1 MSGYWTLPQSLSWL
15 ITGSSDV
22 NKHASA
28 FDVINNALRAG
39 NARLALAA
47 RDEMQERLQQGVLV
61 ACGVRSNGEAHTDIP
76 RADWL
81 TLTTLLLHH
90 GTVPPTAVSI
100 DGEVRYRDVRLK
112 VEDVRAMRSAVL
124 SKATTPHAEAKKA
137 IASAI
142 ALKGE
147 ALTMRELEDLR
158 RKECEGFPR
167 DLFREIAIEV
177 QGPQKKGRPKGTKNA
192 RK

>member
-61 ACGVRSNGEAHTDIP
+61 ACGVRSSGEAHTDIP

-90 GTVPPTAVSI
+90 GMVSPAAVSI
-100 DGEVRYRDVRLK
+100 DDEVRYWDVRLK

-124 SKATTPHAEAKKA
+124 SEAKTTVAEAKKV
-137 IASAI
+137 ITSAI
-142 ALKGE
+142 EQKGA
-147 ALTMRELEDLR
+147 ALTMRELNDLR
-158 RKECEGFPR
+158 TKECKDFPR
-167 DLFREIAIEV
+167 DRFREIAIEI
-177 QGPQKKGRPKGTKNA
+177 QGSRKRGRPTGT
-192 RK
+192 